1 MAKAKKSR
9 EGTAV
14 EMDMTPMIDVVF
26 LMIIFFMIVSDM
38 SQQDLAELQLPV
50 AERAVDD
57 KTEPGRMIVNVL
69 KDGKLEIKRQPYNS
83 LDDPNAES
91 ALRSYLLTEVVKGER
106 EPDTGFSERSL
117 LVRADKLTEFKEVQK
132 IMRICGEQGIQIY
145 KVHLAAAENEQ

>member
-1 MAKAKKSR
+1 MGRKATQ
-9 EGTAV
+9 GTEV

-50 AERAVDD
+50 AEKAIDD

-69 KDGKLEIKRQPYNS
+69 KDGGLEIKRSPYPS
-83 LDDPNAES
+83 LDDPNSEN
-91 ALRSYLLTEVVKGER
+91 ALRTYLLTEVAKGER
-106 EPDTGFSERSL
+106 EPDSGFSERSL

-132 IMRICGEQGIQIY
+132 IMRICGENGIQIY
-145 KVHLAAAENEQ
+145 KVHLAAAQNEQ